1 IVRGRLPTA
10 LGPALAAFW
19 IVAMAESASPASA
32 DAQPNRIR
40 IEYALPESGN
50 YQNLADRLK
59 SNRALEKMQ
68 EMFGS
73 FRLPNDLSLVAKE
86 CGMANAW
93 YQRPKVT
100 ICYEYVDDID
110 KGVRKETH
118 DGITHS
124 DGVLGQFIYT
134 VAHEMG
140 HALFDT
146 LNVPLFGR
154 PEDAADEFA
163 TYMMLSFGKQEARRL
178 IHGAAYGYKDYVRNP
193 QVTVP
198 LHAFSDAHGAPMQ
211 RFYNLLC
218 IAYGADQETFGDLAD
233 HQHLSETRAL
243 FQGHLPEGR
252 ARGCRIEFGE
262 LNFAFQHLI
271 KPHMDQQLA
280 KAVLQDGW
288 LPDVLAEPDAP
299 PEPPKIKEISENA
312 NKANSVR
319 R

>member
-1 IVRGRLPTA
+1 MHVDQTNRCGCSIVPRRPA
-10 LGPALAAFW
+10 KVLGASLVAFW
-19 IVAMAESASPASA
+19 IVAMAEAASPASA
-32 DAQPNRIR
+32 DEQPDRIR

-50 YQNLADRLK
+50 YQNLSDRLK
-59 SNRALEKMQ
+59 SNRTLEKMQ

-93 YQRPKVT
+93 YQRPTVT

-110 KGVRKETH
+110 KGVRKETR

-146 LNVPLFGR
+146 LNVPLLGR

-163 TYMMLSFGKQEARRL
+163 TYMMLSFGKQDARRL
-178 IHGAAYGYKDYVRNP
+178 IHGAAYGYKDYLRNP
-193 QVTVP
+193 KVTVP

-233 HQHLSETRAL
+233 HQHLTETRAL

-280 KAVLQDGW
+280 KAVLRDGW

-299 PEPPKIKEISENA
+299 PEPPLKE
-312 NKANSVR
+312 
-319 R
+319 

>member
-1 IVRGRLPTA
+1 MLVDQTNRCGCSIVPRRPA
-10 LGPALAAFW
+10 KVLGASLVAFW
-19 IVAMAESASPASA
+19 IVAMAEAASPASA
-32 DAQPNRIR
+32 DEQPNRIR

-50 YQNLADRLK
+50 YQNLSDRLK

-73 FRLPNDLSLVAKE
+73 FRLPNDLSIVAEE

-110 KGVRKETH
+110 KGVRKEAH

-163 TYMMLSFGKQEARRL
+163 TYMMLSFGKQDARRL
-178 IHGAAYGYKDYVRNP
+178 IHGAAYGYKDYLRNP
-193 QVTVP
+193 KVTVP
-198 LHAFSDAHGAPMQ
+198 LHAFSDAHGAPLQ

-218 IAYGADQETFGDLAD
+218 IAYGADQETFGDLVD
-233 HQHLSETRAL
+233 HQHLTETRAL

-271 KPHMDQQLA
+271 KPYIDEQLA
-280 KAVLQDGW
+280 NAVLR
-288 LPDVLAEPDAP
+288 PDILAEPDAP
-299 PEPPKIKEISENA
+299 PEPPLRNTK
-312 NKANSVR
+312 R
-319 R
+319 

>member
-1 IVRGRLPTA
+1 MLVDQTNRCGCSIVPRRPA
-10 LGPALAAFW
+10 KVLGASLVAFW
-19 IVAMAESASPASA
+19 IVAMAEAAPPASA
-32 DAQPNRIR
+32 DEQPNRIR

-50 YQNLADRLK
+50 YQNLSDRLK

-68 EMFGS
+68 EMFSS

-93 YQRPKVT
+93 YQRAKVT

-110 KGVRKETH
+110 KGVRKETR

-146 LNVPLFGR
+146 LNVPLLGR

-163 TYMMLSFGKQEARRL
+163 TYMMLSFGKQDARRL
-178 IHGAAYGYKDYVRNP
+178 IHGAAYGYKDYLRNP
-193 QVTVP
+193 KVTVP
-198 LHAFSDAHGAPMQ
+198 LHAFSDAHGAPLQ

-233 HQHLSETRAL
+233 HQHLTETRAL
-243 FQGHLPEGR
+243 FQGHLPQGR

-299 PEPPKIKEISENA
+299 SEPPLKE
-312 NKANSVR
+312 
-319 R
+319 

>member
-1 IVRGRLPTA
+1 MNLFYRGIVSQLSGSPAGMSDLLRVALWAFVTA
-10 LGPALAAFW
+10 AAAGPA
-19 IVAMAESASPASA
+19 IA
-32 DAQPNRIR
+32 DEAPNRIQ
-40 IEYALPESGN
+40 IDYAAPKSKDHEKLVG
-50 YQNLADRLK
+50 RLK
-59 SNRALEKMQ
+59 TNLTLEKMQ

-73 FRLPNDLSLVAKE
+73 FRLPNDLSLTTKE

-100 ICYEYVDDID
+100 ICYEYLDDIE
-110 KGVRKETH
+110 KGIRKDTH
-118 DGITHS
+118 DGITPN
-124 DGVLGQFIYT
+124 DAALGQFIYV

-146 LNVPLFGR
+146 LNIPLFGR

-163 TYMMLSFGKQEARRL
+163 TYMMLAFGKQDARRL

-193 QVTVP
+193 KVTVP

-218 IAYGADQETFGDLAD
+218 IAYGADQEIFGDLVE
-233 HQHLSETRAL
+233 HRHLTDTQAL

-252 ARGCRIEFGE
+252 ARGCRVEFGE
-262 LNFAFQHLI
+262 LHFAFEHLI
-271 KPHMDQQLA
+271 RPHVDQALA

-288 LPDVLAEPDAP
+288 LPDVLAEPDVP
-299 PEPPKIKEISENA
+299 PSPPQTKE
-312 NKANSVR
+312 
-319 R
+319 

>member
-1 IVRGRLPTA
+1 MLVDQTNRRGCSIVSRRLAKA
-10 LGPALAAFW
+10 LGASLVAFW

-40 IEYALPESGN
+40 YEYALPESGN

-110 KGVRKETH
+110 KGVRKETR

-146 LNVPLFGR
+146 LNVPLLGR

-178 IHGAAYGYKDYVRNP
+178 IHGAAYGYKDYLRNP
-193 QVTVP
+193 KVTVP

-233 HQHLSETRAL
+233 HQHLTETRAL

-299 PEPPKIKEISENA
+299 PEPPLKE
-312 NKANSVR
+312 
-319 R
+319 

>member
-1 IVRGRLPTA
+1 MTSSRRLTGSGHPWA
-10 LGPALAAFW
+10 PAKTFGAACLAFW
-19 IVAMAESASPASA
+19 TVAIIAATCPASA
-32 DAQPNRIR
+32 DEQPNRIR
-40 IEYALPESGN
+40 IEYAPPKSEN
-50 YQNLADRLK
+50 YQSLADRLK

-73 FRLPNDLSLVAKE
+73 FRLANDLSLMTKE

-118 DGITHS
+118 DGITHN
-124 DGVLGQFIYT
+124 DAVLGQFIYV

-146 LNVPLFGR
+146 LNVPLFGQ
-154 PEDAADEFA
+154 PEDAADEFS
-163 TYMMLSFGKQEARRL
+163 TYMMLSFGKQDARRL

-193 QVTVP
+193 KVTVP
-198 LHAFSDAHGAPMQ
+198 LQAFSDAHGAPMQ

-218 IAYGADQETFGDLAD
+218 IAYGADQETFGDLVD
-233 HQHLSETRAL
+233 RGHLSETRAL

-271 KPHMDQQLA
+271 KPHVDQQLA

-288 LPDVLAEPDAP
+288 LPDVLAEPDVP
-299 PEPPKIKEISENA
+299 PEPPEVKE
-312 NKANSVR
+312 
-319 R
+319 